1 MNTFTMNFQLSDL
14 CFYPT
19 WLSRGVR
26 CFSVVFFAALMTVT
40 LFVVMQKLIFV
51 KWIEPEDISNLVIP
65 NIVMPDVK
73 PIEPDYFK
81 KIVPI
86 ETVEP
91 PIEQLETEPADLS
104 VEPVLSRVHVNKANV
119 EIKIGNGSND
129 FPIAQYLINAQ
140 YPRTALQRGIE
151 GYVDL
156 RFDVNE
162 QGQTK
167 NISVLAAE
175 PEGIFERAAV
185 KAVSKWRY
193 QPKTIDGVPQYFS
206 GVTNRVRFQM
216 NSN

>member
-1 MNTFTMNFQLSDL
+1 MNTFTSNFHLSDL
-14 CFYPT
+14 CFYPA

-26 CFSVVFFAALMTVT
+26 YFLAIFLAALMTVI
-40 LFVVMQKLIFV
+40 LFAVMQKLIFV
-51 KWIEPEDISNLVIP
+51 KWVEPEDISSPVMP
-65 NIVMPDVK
+65 NIVMPSVE
-73 PIEPDYFK
+73 PIEPEYFTK
-81 KIVPI
+81 VTPI
-86 ETVEP
+86 DTIEP
-91 PIEQLETEPADLS
+91 PTEQMETEPTD
-104 VEPVLSRVHVNKANV
+104 VNIEPILTRIHVSKANV
-119 EIKIGNGSND
+119 DIKIGNGSND
-129 FPIAQYLINAQ
+129 YPIAQYLINAQ

-162 QGQTK
+162 QGQTE

-206 GVTNRVRFQM
+206 GVKNRVRFQM
-216 NSN
+216 SAN